1 MLFRRLHENVL
12 TNFGFKR
19 TPALIS
25 SNTQPPPSINNASF
39 TSDREINKERSLDRG
54 SLPAR
59 NDPKSSTMVD
69 LRPSNAPPPAIRKPP
84 GSQMPS
90 AIERP
95 PVQKSSFAEDT
106 VKQSSVGQGQPVEI
120 VKNIYETNM
129 LNISIYPAPHPASPL
144 GKQLGKLV
152 PPNDQTIN
160 FFNTLFQENSEKI
173 VNELSLNAKFIFGSI
188 LRSVHDVI
196 AARR

>member
-1 MLFRRLHENVL
+1 M
-12 TNFGFKR
+12 
-19 TPALIS
+19 
-25 SNTQPPPSINNASF
+25 
-39 TSDREINKERSLDRG
+39 
-54 SLPAR
+54 PAR
-59 NDPKSSTMVD
+59 NDPNKSNTMVD
-69 LRPSNAPPPAIRKPP
+69 LRPSIAPPARKPP
-84 GSQMPS
+84 VSQLPS

-95 PVQKSSFAEDT
+95 PIIQKGSHVDDA
-106 VKQSSVGQGQPVEI
+106 VKQSNLYQSEF

-129 LNISIYPAPHPASPL
+129 LNISVYPAPHPASPL

-188 LRSVHDVI
+188 LRSVHDMI
-196 AARR
+196 AARREYSPDRLVAQITLLQNCIKCPHVIQAVG